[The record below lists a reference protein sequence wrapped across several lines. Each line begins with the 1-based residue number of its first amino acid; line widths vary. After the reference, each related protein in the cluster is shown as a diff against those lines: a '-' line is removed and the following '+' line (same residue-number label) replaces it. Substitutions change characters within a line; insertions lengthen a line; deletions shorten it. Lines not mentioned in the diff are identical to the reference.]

1 MDKDKD
7 KDKDAGSWRRKKQLS
22 GWNFYQIK
30 TLNAGIKYIIKYICT
45 N

>member
-7 KDKDAGSWRRKKQLS
+7 KDKDAGSWKKDQLS
-22 GWNFYQIK
+22 GWNFDQIN
-30 TLNAGIKYIIKYICT
+30 TVNAEIKDIIKYICT